1 MLARIAL
8 EVAVFVAPDETAST
22 TLPNAHTKAAA
33 PAAPAD
39 RRHAIRRVDLLA
51 LVARYRWLRT
61 FSITDAT
68 RYVQAPRNHR
78 VCHHSH
84 ENVRRTVLV
93 LMAHQSLRVL
103 VGSLAPGVLPSTQP
117 AKMPAGTIMLDLGP
131 EHPSHAGLIELRLWT
146 EGGVITTARVV
157 VGAMHRGA
165 EKLFEVRDY
174 RQILMLADR
183 HDWQAPFFGE
193 LAVAMACE
201 QMMGLAI
208 PDRAVWLRTLLAEHT
223 RILSHCGF
231 LGYVSH
237 RLSADAGLRGLRE
250 QLRTQTLRLTGNRI
264 HPMATRVG
272 GLGVDADAAWL
283 RAEQQLAEQTA
294 AAADAVLTM
303 IDSVEFTA
311 LTSGVALLDRNTIQ
325 QFGVSGP
332 AARASGVDLDLRRQR
347 PYLAYPELGGLIA
360 PPLRRSGDAQSRLA
374 LLAQELTISASL
386 IIACIERLWDL
397 PGPVSVRLG
406 KIIRV
411 PEGEAYLAVE
421 APLGIAGVFLVSRGE
436 KTPWRLKLRT
446 PSFNNISSLEQLLV
460 GVPTDALEASLASIG
475 YVVGD
480 IDK

>member
-1 MLARIAL
+1 
-8 EVAVFVAPDETAST
+8 
-22 TLPNAHTKAAA
+22 
-33 PAAPAD
+33 
-39 RRHAIRRVDLLA
+39 
-51 LVARYRWLRT
+51 
-61 FSITDAT
+61 
-68 RYVQAPRNHR
+68 
-78 VCHHSH
+78 
-84 ENVRRTVLV
+84 
-93 LMAHQSLRVL
+93 
-103 VGSLAPGVLPSTQP
+103 
-117 AKMPAGTIMLDLGP
+117 
-131 EHPSHAGLIELRLWT
+131 
-146 EGGVITTARVV
+146 
-157 VGAMHRGA
+157 MHRGA

-201 QMMGLAI
+201 QMMGVAI

-231 LGYVSH
+231 LGYVAH
-237 RLSADAGLRGLRE
+237 RLQGDPGLRDLRE
-250 QLRTQTLRLTGNRI
+250 ALRTQTLRLTGNRI

-272 GLGVDADAAWL
+272 GLGVDADEAWL
-283 RAEQQLAEQTA
+283 QAERRLAERVTR
-294 AAADAVLTM
+294 VSEELLTM
-303 IDSVEFTA
+303 IDSGLFA
-311 LTSGVALLDRNTIQ
+311 SLTSGVGLLDRDTIQ

-332 AARASGVDLDLRRQR
+332 AARATGVDLDLRVQR
-347 PYLAYPELGGLIA
+347 PYLAYAELAAMISF
-360 PPLRRSGDAQSRLA
+360 PIRRSGDAQTRLWV
-374 LLAQELTISASL
+374 LAEELAISASL
-386 IIACIERLWDL
+386 IIACADRLREL

-446 PSFNNISSLEQLLV
+446 PSFNNISSLERVLV
-460 GVPTDALEASLASIG
+460 GVPTQALEATLASIG

>member
-1 MLARIAL
+1 M
-8 EVAVFVAPDETAST
+8 T
-22 TLPNAHTKAAA
+22 
-33 PAAPAD
+33 
-39 RRHAIRRVDLLA
+39 
-51 LVARYRWLRT
+51 
-61 FSITDAT
+61 
-68 RYVQAPRNHR
+68 
-78 VCHHSH
+78 
-84 ENVRRTVLV
+84 
-93 LMAHQSLRVL
+93 HQQLRVL

-117 AKMPAGTIMLDLGP
+117 GRLPAGTIMLDLGP
-131 EHPSHAGLIELRLWT
+131 EHPSNAGLIELRLWT
-146 EGGVITTARVV
+146 ENDVISTAGIV

-231 LGYVSH
+231 LGYVPH
-237 RLSADAGLRGLRE
+237 RLQGDPGLRDLRE
-250 QLRTQTLRLTGNRI
+250 ALRNQTLRLTGNRI

-272 GLGVDADAAWL
+272 GLGVDADEAWL
-283 RAEQQLAEQTA
+283 QAERQLAER
-294 AAADAVLTM
+294 VKRVSEELLTM
-303 IDSVEFTA
+303 IDSALFA
-311 LTSGVALLDRNTIQ
+311 SLTSGVGLLDRDTIQ

-332 AARASGVDLDLRRQR
+332 AARATGVDLDLRVQR
-347 PYLAYPELGGLIA
+347 PYLAYAELGAMISF
-360 PPLRRSGDAQSRLA
+360 PIRRSGDAQTRLRV
-374 LLAQELTISASL
+374 LAEELAISASL
-386 IIACIERLWDL
+386 IIACADRLREL
-397 PGPVSVRLG
+397 PGPVSVKLG

-446 PSFNNISSLEQLLV
+446 PSFNNISSLERVLV
-460 GVPTDALEASLASIG
+460 GVPTKALEATLASIG